1 MTKRDGLP
9 PKKRGRP
16 PADPDNPKG
25 PGRDAK
31 NRHPG
36 SGKPPHNGPARAP
49 AGIAGWGGPAR
60 GGEARNGPP
69 RELIHGPIGLPR
81 GADGR
86 ILPTE
91 RSLTRQQAADRA
103 FAHLA
108 QRMEVIASNLPTAT
122 IEPAQLVK
130 LAAMVEALG
139 TEHQQAGDLA
149 KIKEIMAKLVENR
162 PNPMYEALLRENAV
176 AVMNRAEGA
185 PTTKIETRRITSIED
200 LTDEEL
206 EALAAADRAG
216 KWEAST

>member
-1 MTKRDGLP
+1 M
-9 PKKRGRP
+9 
-16 PADPDNPKG
+16 
-25 PGRDAK
+25 
-31 NRHPG
+31 
-36 SGKPPHNGPARAP
+36 
-49 AGIAGWGGPAR
+49 
-60 GGEARNGPP
+60 
-69 RELIHGPIGLPR
+69 IHGPIGLPR